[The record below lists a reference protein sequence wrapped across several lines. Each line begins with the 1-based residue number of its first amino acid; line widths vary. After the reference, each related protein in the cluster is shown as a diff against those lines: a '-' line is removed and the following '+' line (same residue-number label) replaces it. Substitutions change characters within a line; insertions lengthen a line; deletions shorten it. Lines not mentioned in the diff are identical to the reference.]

1 VSVRDEYGESR
12 SIGQIEADMEA
23 TRVRLNRTVTE
34 LQDTV
39 SPSAIKQ
46 RMVDRVHGFYFDEY
60 GGVRP
65 ARVAMTAAVV
75 LGLALLRRGD

>member
-1 VSVRDEYGESR
+1 VSIRNGHDESR

-23 TRVRLNRTVTE
+23 TRERLNRTVTE

-39 SPSAIKQ
+39 SPAAIKQ
-46 RMVDRVHGFYFDEY
+46 RMVDRVHDFYFDEY
-60 GGVRP
+60 GGIRP

-75 LGLALLRRGD
+75 LGLAFLRRGD

>member
-1 VSVRDEYGESR
+1 VSIRNGQDESR

-23 TRVRLNRTVTE
+23 TRERLNRTVTE

-39 SPSAIKQ
+39 SPAAIKQ
-46 RMVDRVHGFYFDEY
+46 RMVSRVHGFYFDEY
-60 GGVRP
+60 GGIRP

-75 LGLALLRRGD
+75 LGLAFLKRGD